1 VTARRVVVALVAALA
16 VYFVL
21 LGERAWWLLTS
32 GRPALIGLG
41 IGVLILP
48 FLGGYLV
55 IRELQFGLATQRLAR
70 ELEAEGGLPVD
81 DLPRRPSGRPDR
93 AAADA
98 RFTQRQAEVEATPD
112 DWRTWF
118 RLGVAYGDAGDT
130 RRGRAAMR
138 HAVRLHASGGPTLR

>member
-1 VTARRVVVALVAALA
+1 MTARRVVVALVAALA

-41 IGVLILP
+41 VGVLILP

-55 IRELQFGLATQRLAR
+55 VRELQFGLATQRLAR

-98 RFTQRQAEVEATPD
+98 RFAQRQAEVEAAPD

-130 RRGRAAMR
+130 HRGRAAMR
-138 HAVRLHASGGPTLR
+138 HAVRLHARRGPTVR

>member
-1 VTARRVVVALVAALA
+1 VTARRVVVALVAALL

-32 GRPALIGLG
+32 GRAVLVGLG
-41 IGVLILP
+41 VGVLILP

-55 IRELQFGLATQRLAR
+55 VRELQFGLATQRLAR
-70 ELEAEGGLPVD
+70 DLEAEGGLPVD

-98 RFTQRQAEVEATPD
+98 RFAQRQAEVEAAPD

-138 HAVRLHASGGPTLR
+138 HAVRLHSTGPTVP